1 MKAKKIKKEKKIKI
15 VPLPKFRNKLLKLW
29 SEACREK
36 ENFTCVMCGIK
47 RGEVDPLDSERIGKI
62 DCHHALQKYIKD
74 CPLKF
79 DIRNSVVVCAKH
91 HKFSGTDSFHKAP
104 IVAYEWFRIKYPE
117 KHKFILEN
125 KDFKVDLDNRAVL
138 EEIEQRLLAKEPL
151 DLEKLKQI
159 ERDFPKVIKEKKPKV
174 EEKSI
179 DDQSNIIN
187 I

>member
-1 MKAKKIKKEKKIKI
+1 MKNKKEKKEKKKKVI
-15 VPLPKFRNKLLKLW
+15 PLPKLRNKLLKLW

-47 RGEVDPLDSERIGKI
+47 RGEVDPLDPERIGKI

-91 HKFSGTDSFHKAP
+91 HKFCGTNSFHKAP
-104 IVAYEWFRIKYPE
+104 IVAYEWFRVNYPE
-117 KHKFILEN
+117 KHAFILAN
-125 KDFKVDLDNRAVL
+125 KDLKVDLDNRFVL
-138 EEIEQRLLAKEPL
+138 EEIERKLLAKEPL
-151 DLEKLKQI
+151 DLDKLKQI
-159 ERDFPKVIKEKKPKV
+159 EKEFPREIKEKKPKI
-174 EEKSI
+174 EEKSP
-179 DDQSNIIN
+179 DDPSNIAN

>member
-1 MKAKKIKKEKKIKI
+1 MKAKKIKKPKKVKI
-15 VPLPKFRNKLLKLW
+15 VPLPRFRNKLLTLW
-29 SEACREK
+29 SEVCREK
-36 ENFTCVMCGIK
+36 EDFTCCICKVK
-47 RGEVDPLDSERIGKI
+47 RGEPDPLDPNRKVKI

-91 HKFSGTDSFHKAP
+91 HKFSGVDSFHKAP
-104 IVAYEWFRIKYPE
+104 IVAYEWFRINYPE

-125 KDFKVDLDNRAVL
+125 KNIKVDLDNRAVL

-159 ERDFPKVIKEKKPKV
+159 EKDFPREIKEKKPKV

>member
-15 VPLPKFRNKLLKLW
+15 VPLPRLRNKLLKLW
-29 SEACREK
+29 SEVCREK
-36 ENFTCVMCGIK
+36 EDFTCVMCKVK
-47 RGEVDPLDSERIGKI
+47 RGEPDPLDANRKVKI

-79 DIRNSVVVCAKH
+79 DIRNSVVVCAKD
-91 HKFSGTDSFHKAP
+91 HKFSNSNSFHKAP
-104 IVAYEWFRIKYPE
+104 IVAYEWFRINYPE

-159 ERDFPKVIKEKKPKV
+159 ETEFPRVVKEKKPKA
-174 EEKSI
+174 EEKTPE
-179 DDQSNIIN
+179 DPTNITN